1 MIILIITLISLWP
14 QEGRALHVFQPY
26 RTVGRGGEAV
36 IRCSYELS
44 SGTEELHL
52 ALYRGQYEKQ
62 EMCASTFNTRQS
74 YFETEGIVKCRGE
87 ISSNGVNLTVTGLK
101 GVDTDLYF
109 CALEVLF
116 PPPYLLRVGNGTIVY
131 IEEEPDCPAHAEKIV
146 ADPEDTSKEAYVL
159 PLILFAFVVII
170 IVIIAVINN
179 IINMNHRRK
188 VVGMPPVA
196 SKTLDCRFGYEN
208 FL

>member
-1 MIILIITLISLWP
+1 MITLIITLISLWP
-14 QEGRALHVFQPY
+14 QAGRALQVFQPY

-36 IRCSYELS
+36 LRCSYELS
-44 SGTEELHL
+44 SGMEELHL
-52 ALYRGQYEKQ
+52 TLYRGQYEKQ
-62 EMCASTFNTRQS
+62 QMCASTFNINQS
-74 YFETEGIVKCRGE
+74 YFKAQGMVECRGE
-87 ISSNGVNLTVTGLK
+87 ISANGVNLTVTGLK
-101 GVDTDLYF
+101 GADTDLYF

-146 ADPEDTSKEAYVL
+146 ADPEDTSKEAYII

-170 IVIIAVINN
+170 IIIIAVINN
-179 IINMNHRRK
+179 IINMKHRRK
-188 VVGMPPVA
+188 VVGVLPVA
-196 SKTLDCRFGYEN
+196 SKKLDCRFGYEN